1 MLGNTESH
9 NSSSK
14 IVLNPNGQQSFQLW
28 GLQLYKIM
36 IHTNRN
42 SVGKGRYN
50 PEQKHYSWLYARNR
64 GDIGVCKL
72 SCTVHADSH
81 QWWDSVVA
89 IQQLPSTHHDAQ
101 HLSMLFHR
109 CEWRV
114 LTKLSKLY

>member
-72 SCTVHADSH
+72 SCTVHADEP
-81 QWWDSVVA
+81 SVVGLSRGYSTA
-89 IQQLPSTHHDAQ
+89 TQYPSWCSTPQ
-101 HLSMLFHR
+101 HAFP
-109 CEWRV
+109 
-114 LTKLSKLY
+114 